1 MNERVEIVPAILRRT
16 WEGIQEDWEKV
27 YTVADHVQIDITDG
41 VFAGDGSFR
50 EVRTFTQLPESRK
63 IELHMM
69 VHTPSNFVDDII
81 NLNPARCIFH
91 IEAFAGTG
99 DIEFVYKK
107 LKQETQTQ
115 LALALNPSSPNQWLS
130 EYVSLLD
137 YVLFMGY
144 APGWAGQALNP
155 QVFVKI
161 GQFHQQYPQ
170 LPVAV
175 DGHVDKGTIPD
186 YVRAGARILCANSS
200 IFKEG
205 NPTENMRQLELV
217 ASAALTR

>member
-1 MNERVEIVPAILRRT
+1 MRSVEVVPAILRRT
-16 WEGIQEDWEKV
+16 WEGIQEDWQKI
-27 YTVADHVQIDITDG
+27 YSAAHHVQIDITDG

-50 EVRTFTQLPESRK
+50 EVRTFKKLPGSQK

-69 VHTPSNFVDDII
+69 VHTPANFVEDII
-81 NLNPARCIFH
+81 DLNPARCVFH
-91 IEAFAGTG
+91 VEAFAGTH

-107 LKQETQTQ
+107 LKQETQTE
-115 LALALNPSSPNQWLS
+115 LALALNPDSPNEWLES
-130 EYVSLLD
+130 HVDLIN

-144 APGWAGQALNP
+144 RPGWAGQAIDP
-155 QVFVKI
+155 MVFTKI
-161 GQFHQQYPQ
+161 GQFRATYPDV
-170 LPVAV
+170 PIAV

-205 NPTENMRQLELV
+205 NPVENLRQLELV
-217 ASAALTR
+217 AEGALTK